1 EESVRRPVSYCP
13 VECADLGPLPILALS
28 LLLVAAHEVPTAQ
41 GTRRDGRHE
50 IHQSEDQ
57 ESEQEPGR
65 RLLVRRGHLRKDITH
80 LRLAIDPGQEKS
92 LDGGEGQAVD
102 GEIDLVRQSQGS
114 ILPEERLADRLDAG

>member
-1 EESVRRPVSYCP
+1 MTEGS
-13 VECADLGPLPILALS
+13 
-28 LLLVAAHEVPTAQ
+28 
-41 GTRRDGRHE
+41 RRDSQRKIRQAE
-50 IHQSEDQ
+50 YK

-65 RLLVRRGHLRKDITH
+65 RILVRRGHLRKDITH

-114 ILPEERLADRLDAG
+114 ILPEERLSDRLEAGHRAQRPDAHLQADDDVRLDGSGADRGLL